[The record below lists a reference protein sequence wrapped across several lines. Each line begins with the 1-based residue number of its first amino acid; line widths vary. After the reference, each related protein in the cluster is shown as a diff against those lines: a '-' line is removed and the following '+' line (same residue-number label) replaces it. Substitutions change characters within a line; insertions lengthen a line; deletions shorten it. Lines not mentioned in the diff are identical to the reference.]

1 MPKPRK
7 KPLKPVPVFKTEDEE
22 ADFWS
27 EADSTEYIDWSKARL
42 VTFPNLKFSTQTI
55 SIRMPK
61 AMLDE
66 LKVLANSK
74 DVPYQS
80 LMKVYLSERLQQ
92 ERAAAASRATRAK
105 PRKRAK

>member
-1 MPKPRK
+1 MPEPIK
-7 KPLKPVPVFKTEDEE
+7 KRLKPIPTFASEDEE

-27 EADSTEYIDWSKARL
+27 TADSTEYFDWSQARF

-66 LKVLANSK
+66 LKVLANS
-74 DVPYQS
+74 
-80 LMKVYLSERLQQ
+80 
-92 ERAAAASRATRAK
+92 
-105 PRKRAK
+105 